1 MDTDRS
7 SATAVVAMRL
17 PGIES
22 PDFPAL
28 EVLSDVLSSHRF
40 DLYGLVPQGKVLDA
54 DFSLDPLPKASVAYA
69 TASFPAGG
77 DAKQVEAD
85 IRAILAKVVR
95 DGVPAELVEAA
106 KQHERRASEF
116 QKNGIED
123 LASVWSDAVA
133 LYGLT
138 SPEEDYRRIAKV
150 TVEDVNRVARKYL
163 DLDHAVSALMMPKG
177 SGRPVSG
184 DKKFGGQE
192 AIALGE
198 AKPTALPEWAQT
210 ALGRLEVPPSTL
222 SPVVST
228 LPNGITLIVQPET
241 VADTISVYGH
251 IRNRA
256 ETEAPAGKEGVSLLL
271 DQLFSYGTESLDRLA
286 FQKALDDIGASEQ
299 AGMDFAVHVLSA
311 DFERG
316 VELLADN
323 QLHPA
328 LPQEAMDKIQRQLI
342 QLVATRNQSPS
353 YLASRSIR
361 SGLYPKDDP
370 SLRDAT
376 PQTLSSVTRD
386 DVLAFYKTAVR
397 PDLTTIVVI
406 GKVTPERAR
415 AAIEK
420 YFGAWTAA
428 GPKPETD
435 LPAAPPNVASF
446 TAVPDE
452 SRVQDSVILAQNL
465 ALKRSDEDFYA
476 LLLGNSV
483 LGGGFYSARL
493 SIDLR
498 KNAGLVY
505 SVGSQL
511 QVGRTRG
518 NYYVQYASDP
528 ENVGKAAALVVRD
541 IKAMQT
547 APVAEEELSL
557 SKMLLLRQIPL
568 AEASIPDIARGMLNR
583 RELDLPLDE
592 PWRAARRVIELTPAD
607 VQAAF
612 RKWMRPDDLVRVT
625 QGPPP
630 K

>member
-1 MDTDRS
+1 
-7 SATAVVAMRL
+7 
-17 PGIES
+17 
-22 PDFPAL
+22 
-28 EVLSDVLSSHRF
+28 
-40 DLYGLVPQGKVLDA
+40 
-54 DFSLDPLPKASVAYA
+54 
-69 TASFPAGG
+69 
-77 DAKQVEAD
+77 
-85 IRAILAKVVR
+85 
-95 DGVPAELVEAA
+95 
-106 KQHERRASEF
+106 
-116 QKNGIED
+116 
-123 LASVWSDAVA
+123 
-133 LYGLT
+133 
-138 SPEEDYRRIAKV
+138 
-150 TVEDVNRVARKYL
+150 
-163 DLDHAVSALMMPKG
+163 
-177 SGRPVSG
+177 
-184 DKKFGGQE
+184 
-192 AIALGE
+192 
-198 AKPTALPEWAQT
+198 
-210 ALGRLEVPPSTL
+210 
-222 SPVVST
+222 
-228 LPNGITLIVQPET
+228 
-241 VADTISVYGH
+241 
-251 IRNRA
+251 
-256 ETEAPAGKEGVSLLL
+256 
-271 DQLFSYGTESLDRLA
+271 
-286 FQKALDDIGASEQ
+286 
-299 AGMDFAVHVLSA
+299 
-311 DFERG
+311 
-316 VELLADN
+316 
-323 QLHPA
+323 
-328 LPQEAMDKIQRQLI
+328 MDKIQRQLI

-376 PQTLSSVTRD
+376 PQSLSSVTRD
-386 DVLAFYKTAVR
+386 DVLAFYKAAVR

-420 YFGAWTAA
+420 YFGAWTAT

-592 PWRAARRVIELTPAD
+592 PWRAARRVIDLSPAD